1 MSTPAIYLAARYSRN
16 PQMRDYAEQLR
27 ELGYRVVSRWIHQ
40 HGGSLEESL
49 KGPELTADPELGLP
63 FANADLEDIEFADI
77 LILFTEEEPGAGKG
91 GRHTEFGYAVARRK
105 RIIIV
110 GPREN
115 VFHTLPFIQ
124 WHPSWDHFIS
134 YARRVNASSTP
145 WGSEGTFSSPDSA
158 AVEGSTASH

>member
-1 MSTPAIYLAARYSRN
+1 MTTPAIYLAARYSRN
-16 PQMRDYAEQLR
+16 PEMREYADELR
-27 ELGYRVVSRWIHQ
+27 ALGYRVVSRWIHQ

-77 LILFTEEEPGAGKG
+77 LILFTELNGGGKG

-124 WHPSWDHFIS
+124 WHPDWDHFIS
-134 YARRVNASSTP
+134 YARRVNASSTT
-145 WGSEGTFSSPDSA
+145 WGSQGAFPADGQAVQGSA
-158 AVEGSTASH
+158 AVH